1 MLQLVIANRNYS
13 SWSLR
18 AWLYLAESGIEF
30 EEIRIPLFTDQWR
43 EEIARYSPVGRVP
56 VLIDNG
62 FSIWD
67 STAIIEY
74 AREQFPGAVD
84 WPEDRK
90 QRARARSI
98 SAEMHSGF
106 LALRDELPQNL
117 RARCPLDTQSLGEE
131 CRQQIQRIDQ
141 IWSGCRIE
149 NRSPG
154 GWLFGTFSIADVMFA
169 PVALR
174 FVTYGIQVSS
184 EAQEFIDAVVG
195 LQSVQQWIASAREE
209 TESIPFID
217 QRTPAC
223 ETDLTL
229 G

>member
-56 VLIDNG
+56 VLIDDG

-84 WPEDRK
+84 WPEDHK
-90 QRARARSI
+90 QRAHARSI

-131 CRQQIQRIDQ
+131 CRQQIQRVDQ
-141 IWSGCRIE
+141 SWSECRNE
-149 NRSPG
+149 NRSSG
-154 GWLFGTFSIADVMFA
+154 NWLFGTFSIAEVLFA

-174 FVTYGIQVSS
+174 FVTYEIAVSP
-184 EAQEFIDAVVG
+184 EAGEFMDAVCG
-195 LQSVQQWIASAREE
+195 LQSVQQWIAAAREE
-209 TESIPFID
+209 KESSSFID
-217 QRTPAC
+217 QRIPAS

>member
-18 AWLYLAESGIEF
+18 AWLHLVESGVEF
-30 EEIRIPLFTDQWR
+30 EQIRVPLFTGQWR
-43 EEIARYSPVGRVP
+43 DEIARYSPVGRAP
-56 VLIDNG
+56 VLIVNG

-67 STAIIEY
+67 SMAIMEY
-74 AREQFPGAVD
+74 VAEQFPAAVG
-84 WPEDRK
+84 WPKNRQ

-117 RARCPLDTQSLGEE
+117 RANSPIDTQALSED
-131 CRQQIQRIDQ
+131 CRRQVRRIDQ
-141 IWSGCRIE
+141 IWKECRNQ
-149 NRSPG
+149 NRSSG
-154 GWLFGTFSIADVMFA
+154 EWLFGKFSIADVMFA

-174 FVTYGIQVSS
+174 FVTYRITVSPP
-184 EAQEFIDAVVG
+184 AQEYIDAVLG
-195 LQSVQQWIASAREE
+195 LRSVQQWIAAAREE
-209 TESIPFID
+209 KESIPFID
-217 QRTPAC
+217 QRIPAR

>member
-56 VLIDNG
+56 VLIDDG

-90 QRARARSI
+90 QRAQARSI

-131 CRQQIQRIDQ
+131 CRQQIQRVDQ
-141 IWSGCRIE
+141 IWSECRNE
-149 NRSPG
+149 NRSSG
-154 GWLFGTFSIADVMFA
+154 KWLFGTFSIADVMFA

-174 FVTYGIQVSS
+174 FVTYEIAVSP
-184 EAQEFIDAVVG
+184 EAGEFMDAVCG
-195 LQSVQQWIASAREE
+195 LQSVQQWIAAAREE
-209 TESIPFID
+209 KESISFID
-217 QRTPAC
+217 QRIPAS

>member
-13 SWSLR
+13 SWSRR

-56 VLIDNG
+56 VLIDDG

-74 AREQFPGAVD
+74 AREQFPQAIG
-84 WPEDRK
+84 WPADRE
-90 QRARARSI
+90 QRARARSVC
-98 SAEMHSGF
+98 AEMHSGF
-106 LALRDELPQNL
+106 MALRDELPQNL
-117 RARCPLDTQSLGEE
+117 RAHCPLDPQSLSED
-131 CRQQIQRIDQ
+131 CRQQIQRVDH
-141 IWSGCRIE
+141 IWSECRND
-149 NRSPG
+149 NRSSG
-154 GWLFGTFSIADVMFA
+154 KWLFGTFSIADVMFA

-174 FVTYGIQVSS
+174 FVTYEIAVSPEAS
-184 EAQEFIDAVVG
+184 EFMDAVCG
-195 LQSVQQWIASAREE
+195 LQSVQQWIAAAREE
-209 TESIPFID
+209 KESISFID
-217 QRTPAC
+217 QRIPAR

>member
-56 VLIDNG
+56 VLIDDG

-84 WPEDRK
+84 WPADRK

-106 LALRDELPQNL
+106 LSLRDELPQNL
-117 RARCPLDTQSLGEE
+117 RARCPLDPKSLSEE
-131 CRQQIQRIDQ
+131 CRQQIQRVDQ
-141 IWSGCRIE
+141 IWRECRND
-149 NRSPG
+149 NRSSG
-154 GWLFGTFSIADVMFA
+154 KWLFGTFSIADVMFA

-174 FVTYGIQVSS
+174 FVTYEIAVSP
-184 EAQEFIDAVVG
+184 EAGEFMDAVCG
-195 LQSVQQWIASAREE
+195 LQSVQQWIAAAREE
-209 TESIPFID
+209 KESISFID
-217 QRTPAC
+217 QRIPAC

>member
-56 VLIDNG
+56 VLIDDG

-74 AREQFPGAVD
+74 AREQFPGAVG

-117 RARCPLDTQSLGEE
+117 RARCPLDTQSLSEQ
-131 CRQQIQRIDQ
+131 CKQQIQRIDQ
-141 IWSGCRIE
+141 IWSKCRIE

-154 GWLFGTFSIADVMFA
+154 GWLFGKFSIADVMFA

-174 FVTYGIQVSS
+174 FVTYRIQVSS
-184 EAQEFIDAVVG
+184 HAQEFIDAIIG
-195 LQSVQQWIASAREE
+195 LRSVQQWIASASEE

-217 QRTPAC
+217 QRTPAI

>member
-56 VLIDNG
+56 VLIDDG

-90 QRARARSI
+90 QRAHARSI

-131 CRQQIQRIDQ
+131 CRQQIQRVDQ
-141 IWSGCRIE
+141 IWSECRNE
-149 NRSPG
+149 NRSSG
-154 GWLFGTFSIADVMFA
+154 KWLFGTFSIADVMFA

-174 FVTYGIQVSS
+174 FVTYEIAVSP
-184 EAQEFIDAVVG
+184 EAGEFMDAVCG
-195 LQSVQQWIASAREE
+195 LQSVQQWIAAAREE
-209 TESIPFID
+209 KESISFID
-217 QRTPAC
+217 QRIPAS

>member
-1 MLQLVIANRNYS
+1 MLQLVFANRNYS

-18 AWLYLAESGIEF
+18 AWLYLVESGVEF
-30 EEIRIPLFTDQWR
+30 EEVRIPLFTDQWR

-56 VLIDNG
+56 VLIDDG

-74 AREQFPGAVD
+74 VREQFPGAVG

-117 RARCPLDTQSLGEE
+117 RARCPLDTQSLSEE

-141 IWSGCRIE
+141 IWSGCRNE

-154 GWLFGTFSIADVMFA
+154 GWLFGEFSIADVMFA

-184 EAQEFIDAVVG
+184 ETREFIDAVMG

-217 QRTPAC
+217 QRIPARD
-223 ETDLTL
+223 TDLTL